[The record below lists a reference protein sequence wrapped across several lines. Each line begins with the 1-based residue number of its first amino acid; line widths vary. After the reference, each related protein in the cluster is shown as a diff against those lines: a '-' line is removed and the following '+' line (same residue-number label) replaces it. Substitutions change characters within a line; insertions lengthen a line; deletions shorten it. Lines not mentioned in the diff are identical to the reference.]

1 MDHTGGY
8 LCYLPSKAAKLTI
21 ACCVLHNI
29 CRKNNIPLLSRDLIA
44 PLVCETEN
52 NVSVAVGGNEQRN
65 RIISMFD

>member
-1 MDHTGGY
+1 M
-8 LCYLPSKAAKLTI
+8 CYTI
-21 ACCVLHNI
+21 FVE
-29 CRKNNIPLLSRDLIA
+29 KNNIPLLSRDLIA